1 MSVSEDLKEFI
12 RNGYKHYMS
21 ELTIDCVIFGYHD
34 RQLKVLLAKYAGLN
48 GWGLPGGFIKKQEP
62 LTLAAVRIL
71 KERTSLDNIFLQQF
85 YTFGDGEDR
94 IQGWHSKLF
103 PPAFSQ
109 EFGED
114 NWLKQRTMTIG
125 YYALIDFAE
134 AEIKTDIL
142 YNEFGWYNVTELPEL
157 LFSHNEVVEKALI
170 TMRNQLY
177 LQPIGYS
184 LLPEKF
190 TLPEIQ
196 ILYETI
202 LGKELHRRNFPNK
215 LMSLGILTKLDE
227 KRNIGQ
233 HRSPFLYKFDKEKYE
248 EALRNGVVLAF

>member
-1 MSVSEDLKEFI
+1 MNLSKELNEFI
-12 RNGYKHYMS
+12 RNGHKYYMS

-34 RQLKVLLAKYAGLN
+34 RHLKVLLAKYAGLN
-48 GWGLPGGFIKKQEP
+48 GWGLPGGYIKKEES
-62 LTLAAVRIL
+62 LTHAVSRIV
-71 KERTSLDNIFLQQF
+71 KERTSLDNIFLHQF
-85 YTFGDGEDR
+85 YTFGDDEDC
-94 IQGWHSKLF
+94 IQGWITKLISQE
-103 PPAFSQ
+103 FSQ

-114 NWLKQRTMTIG
+114 NWLKQRTVSIG

-134 AEIKTDIL
+134 AEIKADIL
-142 YNEFGWYNVTELPEL
+142 YNEFAWQPVTELPDL
-157 LFSHNEVVEKALI
+157 LFGHNEIVEKALS

-177 LQPIGYS
+177 LQPIGYN

-215 LMSLGILTKLDE
+215 LMSLGILTKLNE
-227 KRNIGQ
+227 KRKIGQ
-233 HRSPFLYKFDKEKYE
+233 HRSPFLYMFDKEKYSA
-248 EALRNGVVLAF
+248 ALKNGIVLAF